1 MTYCKFLF
9 IMENENQMPQI
20 VRGVFSE
27 KDLSVLKKQ
36 SIKDG
41 IKGGVIALLSEIP
54 FVGGLIAAAPELYQG
69 YREMEFFRKLCAVIL
84 EIKDINEQ
92 ERHRFTK
99 EVEEKAKDYSG
110 NVLMNMIDRLDNINK
125 GTVLANLIHART
137 DDKISIDDFFRLV
150 SILERIP
157 YTDLDKLIAF
167 NEPYYDNSGV
177 TELLNATG
185 AIDVCVIDS
194 ETDSPNLYEL
204 TSLGR
209 MLVQYGLKID
219 VANTLHNGTAVQ
231 IGWRDVE

>member
-1 MTYCKFLF
+1 M
-9 IMENENQMPQI
+9 ENQMPEI
-20 VRGVFSE
+20 VHGAFSSE
-27 KDLSVLKKQ
+27 DVQKLYEHDKKNLMKKVGIGLLNLIPSVG
-36 SIKDG
+36 SIL
-41 IKGGVIALLSEIP
+41 AS
-54 FVGGLIAAAPELYQG
+54 APELYQG
-69 YREMEFFRKLCAVIL
+69 YRENEFFRKLCKVLL
-84 EIKDINEQ
+84 EIKDVKEL
-92 ERHRFTK
+92 ERQQFLQ
-99 EVEEKAKDYSG
+99 EVEEKAKDFSG

-194 ETDSPNLYEL
+194 NPDSHNLYEL
-204 TSLGR
+204 TTLGR
-209 MLVQYGLKID
+209 KLVQCGLKID
-219 VANTLHNGTAVQ
+219 VANTSHNGTAVQ
-231 IGWRDVE
+231 MTWNEV

>member
-1 MTYCKFLF
+1 M
-9 IMENENQMPQI
+9 MENQMPAI
-20 VRGVFSE
+20 VQGAFSAE
-27 KDLSVLKKQ
+27 DLQKLYEHDKTDLMKKAGIELLNLIPSVG
-36 SIKDG
+36 SI
-41 IKGGVIALLSEIP
+41 L
-54 FVGGLIAAAPELYQG
+54 AAAPELYQG
-69 YREMEFFRKLCAVIL
+69 YRENEFFRKLCKVLL
-84 EIKDINEQ
+84 EIKDVKEP
-92 ERHRFTK
+92 ERQRFLQ
-99 EVEEKAKDYSG
+99 EVEKKAKDFSG
-110 NVLMNMIDRLDNINK
+110 NVLVNMIDRLDNINK
-125 GTVLANLIHART
+125 GSVLANLIHART

-194 ETDSPNLYEL
+194 NPDSNNQYEL

-219 VANTLHNGTAVQ
+219 VANTLHNGTTVQ
-231 IGWRDVE
+231 MTWNEVE

>member
-1 MTYCKFLF
+1 
-9 IMENENQMPQI
+9 MEDKNQMPQI
-20 VRGVFSE
+20 VQGAFSE
-27 KDLSVLKKQ
+27 KDLSILKKQ
-36 SIKDG
+36 SITDT

-54 FVGGLIAAAPELYQG
+54 FVGGLIGAAPELYQG
-69 YREMEFFRKLCAVIL
+69 YREMEFFRKLCIVVL

-92 ERHRFTK
+92 GRHRFMK
-99 EVEEKAKDYSG
+99 EVEEKAKDFSG

-167 NEPYYDNSGV
+167 NEPYYDASGV

-185 AIDVCVIDS
+185 AIDVCIIDS
-194 ETDSPNLYEL
+194 NPDSNNQYEL

-219 VANTLHNGTAVQ
+219 VANTLHNGTTVQ
-231 IGWRDVE
+231 MTWNEVE